1 MTGAHRAA
9 AGDDA
14 RWWATL
20 SPDALDDEI
29 RSNAR
34 TERRLL
40 LVVALVAAAITVA
53 VLLLHEGVL

>member
-9 AGDDA
+9 AGDDT

-20 SPDALDDEI
+20 SSDALEDEI

-34 TERRLL
+34 SERRLL
-40 LVVALVAAAITVA
+40 LVVALVSAAITIA

>member
-9 AGDDA
+9 AGDDV

-20 SPDALDDEI
+20 SSDALEDEI

-34 TERRLL
+34 SERRLL
-40 LVVALVAAAITVA
+40 LVVALVSVAITVV